1 VYRVYLVIPVY
12 QVILVLK
19 VHKVIKATK
28 VIKALLVYRVQ
39 LEHKELKGRRVL
51 VAPKVRKGYK
61 AEPRPEALTPFY

>member
-1 VYRVYLVIPVY
+1 
-12 QVILVLK
+12 
-19 VHKVIKATK
+19 
-28 VIKALLVYRVQ
+28 VQ